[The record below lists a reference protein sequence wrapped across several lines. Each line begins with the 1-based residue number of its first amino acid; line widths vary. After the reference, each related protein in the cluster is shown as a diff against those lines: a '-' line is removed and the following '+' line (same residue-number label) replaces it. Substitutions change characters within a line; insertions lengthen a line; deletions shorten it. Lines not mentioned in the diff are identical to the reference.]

1 MDKFRI
7 SRAFNSYLAQNLMKA
22 GKNRQIRYPD
32 FYTLLVQIQ
41 KPIFRA
47 HSRGVARLSS
57 LR

>member
-1 MDKFRI
+1 
-7 SRAFNSYLAQNLMKA
+7 MKA

-57 LR
+57 LRLLGRIFLPQAQ